1 VTPLPV
7 HIYRGLLPLNL
18 QLTRASKTAIPLRDM
33 SPISTLLQCK
43 IINFIRSTRSDFLP
57 HKTSLWRYPTLLDC
71 LVPKPK
77 NCRFQ
82 NNGAY
87 PVEGHLHTLQRLLLA
102 STCSLIG
109 TRRGRHY
116 QRPKIQRQEL
126 LRRGATTAKDR
137 KAVFPLGKPPILTLE
152 PTSPSEPG
160 PNLSNQTQQPNRK
173 PSKPLIHLR

>member
-1 VTPLPV
+1 MPLP
-7 HIYRGLLPLNL
+7 
-18 QLTRASKTAIPLRDM
+18 AKTITSDSVPSDWL

-109 TRRGRHY
+109 TRRGRRY

-126 LRRGATTAKDR
+126 LRRGATTVKDR
-137 KAVFPLGKPPILTLE
+137 KAVFPLGKPPILNSNLRAHPSRAQTYQIK
-152 PTSPSEPG
+152 PNSPIESRL
-160 PNLSNQTQQPNRK
+160 NL
-173 PSKPLIHLR
+173 